1 MNELTLTQELTG
13 LSDSKAAQVKAV
25 FQPMVKMLEGFE
37 SVYSDVMSE
46 EQTQEKSEKA
56 KSLRLDIAK
65 VRIKADK
72 ARKAQKEECLR
83 EGNAIQGVYNVL
95 KFAIADKEEKL
106 REVETH
112 YDRIE
117 EERIE
122 KVQAERASTLAK
134 YDVVTSNPHLGV
146 MADEVW
152 VNYLS
157 GVKQNYEAI
166 KEAER
171 KTEEERI
178 EKERKVG
185 VLNER
190 NSQILPY
197 AHLAEFGDVGF
208 GIDIH
213 TTQAKFNEILSFLQ
227 NKKKEHENEQ
237 ARIKQENEKLKAEQV
252 KLQKER
258 EERETELA
266 REREERAKIERENQ
280 EKKERQAEEKR
291 KFELAPDKEK
301 LLNLAHLLSIAKD
314 TTNKDR
320 MKFPESKKAL
330 SQAINILTTAANKM

>member
-46 EQTQEKSEKA
+46 EQTREKSEKA

-122 KVQAERASTLAK
+122 KIQAERESTLAK
-134 YDVVTSNPHLGV
+134 YDVVTNNPHLGV

-178 EKERKVG
+178 EKERKAK
-185 VLNER
+185 EE
-190 NSQILPY
+190 QI
-197 AHLAEFGDVGF
+197 
-208 GIDIH
+208 
-213 TTQAKFNEILSFLQ
+213 
-227 NKKKEHENEQ
+227 
-237 ARIKQENEKLKAEQV
+237 RIKQENEKLKAEQV
-252 KLQKER
+252 SLQKER
-258 EERETELA
+258 EEREAELQK
-266 REREERAKIERENQ
+266 EREERAKIERENQ
-280 EKKERQAEEKR
+280 EKEREATEKKR
-291 KFELAPDKEK
+291 KLDLAPDKEK
-301 LLNLAHLLSIAKD
+301 LLNLSKILTSSKDGMKSNEAK
-314 TTNKDR
+314 N
-320 MKFPESKKAL
+320 AL
-330 SQAINILTTAANKM
+330 SQAIHWLDLAINQME